1 MFPFVSLQTRS
12 QAFGISFPQ
21 GFLKVENKSLSIKG
35 SPVFCK
41 HLSYLQRGCR
51 GSQAE
56 EEKSAFNSKEKKGW
70 TQRLGRRQRLVSPK
84 VKRNSH
90 STPHP
95 PRMGRPDPRFQC
107 PMSSQLLPRQ
117 ARHSQRI
124 QGAMQLEQSSLP
136 VTDGPSPGS
145 RGPKIPGL
153 WHNTKRHR
161 SCLLDLSWFK
171 ENEEMS
177 CFLHIPVGALNSC
190 GDLLWGVSGT
200 KMQPTDCK
208 C

>member
-107 PMSSQLLPRQ
+107 PMSSQLLPCQ
-117 ARHSQRI
+117 ANPRGHAA
-124 QGAMQLEQSSLP
+124 GTKSSLP

-171 ENEEMS
+171 EN
-177 CFLHIPVGALNSC
+177 
-190 GDLLWGVSGT
+190 
-200 KMQPTDCK
+200 
-208 C
+208 